1 MNGWTPPHSISTLLG
16 DQESR
21 TAQAWWGQRLS
32 RIFKGRKTV
41 DFQRYFSLGSD
52 DLGFADWW
60 LGSANGGGKMSCPW
74 EIAVRLSESLR

>member
-1 MNGWTPPHSISTLLG
+1 M
-16 DQESR
+16 
-21 TAQAWWGQRLS
+21 S

-60 LGSANGGGKMSCPW
+60 LGSATGGVKMSCPW